1 MEEEEKPV
9 HGKIRVDEDGSTWVG
24 VEEST
29 QGNPRKSDT
38 ITPDSISDKDLD
50 GLRGKLRKAN
60 IITWVLFFVGLMA
73 GALATWLLTPLWE

>member
-1 MEEEEKPV
+1 MEKKPV
-9 HGKIRVDEDGSTWVG
+9 HGQIRIDEDGRTWVG

-38 ITPDSISDKDLD
+38 ITPDSIRDQELE

-60 IITWVLFFVGLMA
+60 IATWVLFFVGLVV
-73 GALATWLLTPLWE
+73 GVLATWLLTPLWG